1 MKVKFKETKV
11 YTSIKKD
18 ETKIMDLS
26 LLIANTIYTTVP
38 GIVAH
43 SLALRIYEQDEIEIN
58 DAELQIL
65 LDVANQFVGIISDS
79 IKDSLNYDPKSIN
92 N

>member
-1 MKVKFKETKV
+1 MKINFKEIKV

-18 ETKIMDLS
+18 TTKTMDLS

-43 SLALRIYEQDEIEIN
+43 SLALRIYEQSEIEIN
-58 DAELQIL
+58 EEEYHILHNVAE
-65 LDVANQFVGIISDS
+65 QFVGVVYDS
-79 IKDSLNYDPKSIN
+79 IKDALIN
-92 N
+92 IKNKQ